1 MKKLLTFICLTST
14 DKESI
19 ETATIKIGQKHL
31 AISYKSIE
39 ALLSSHSELVAI
51 LTEQS
56 NDNLNSDF
64 ESRSRLRNIDV
75 QLARI
80 HEELNAG
87 RQDTLAELRSDIS
100 ELSEA
105 IIQLAKSKQ
114 PKE

>member
-1 MKKLLTFICLTST
+1 MFKHGLIILFLIVNGCL
-14 DKESI
+14 
-19 ETATIKIGQKHL
+19 
-31 AISYKSIE
+31 Y
-39 ALLSSHSELVAI
+39 SS
-51 LTEQS
+51 
-56 NDNLNSDF
+56 N
-64 ESRSRLRNIDV
+64 V